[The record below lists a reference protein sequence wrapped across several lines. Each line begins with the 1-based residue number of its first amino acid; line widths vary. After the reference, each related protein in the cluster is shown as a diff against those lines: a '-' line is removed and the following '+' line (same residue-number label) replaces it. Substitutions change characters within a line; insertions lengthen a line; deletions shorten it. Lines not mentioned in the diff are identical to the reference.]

1 MGIFE
6 KIKKIFGRNK
16 GNLLNSADTGN
27 LNEYNRQYEEDKDYL
42 KSEIKRLEETRDRKK
57 AWHDKLLQ
65 RDFSDIISEEYKY
78 KLENDEGEYK
88 KALSN
93 AFNEYQG
100 WEYSLR
106 EEYLKLPFI
115 RPNTQS
121 DIDERKQIDD
131 NFVKLI
137 HQADPESR
145 LNLRFHG
152 TSIHFAKEIIENGGI
167 FSSRDRLG
175 GYASSTNSY
184 GEISVTSLENVKH
197 YFPHGMPYHL
207 DFSMGLMDINK
218 YDRSY
223 PAGCLFVLIPR
234 NQEESDMI
242 ETGQM
247 YNVNFKENP
256 NTLYAVM
263 TTTENLEKV
272 KQWMIENGLNSNKV
286 CTMDG
291 LVKKAKRDAVV
302 SKCDVSN
309 VSISNEANIPDNS
322 EIER

>member
-6 KIKKIFGRNK
+6 KIKKFFGRNK

-27 LNEYNRQYEEDKDYL
+27 LKGYNKQYEEDKDYL
-42 KSEIKRLEETRDRKK
+42 ESQIKSLERIRDVNKARSIKDMNYK
-57 AWHDKLLQ
+57 
-65 RDFSDIISEEYKY
+65 ISENDLWVE
-78 KLENDEGEYK
+78 KLKMG
-88 KALSN
+88 
-93 AFNEYQG
+93 
-100 WEYSLR
+100 
-106 EEYLKLPFI
+106 FI

-121 DIDERKQIDD
+121 DIDERKQIEN

-137 HQADPESR
+137 HQADPEGK

-152 TSIHFAKEIIENGGI
+152 TSIHLAKEIIKSGGI
-167 FSSRDRLG
+167 FSLIDRLKG
-175 GYASSTNSY
+175 DPSSGNGY
-184 GEISVTSLENVKH
+184 IPVTSLENVNH
-197 YFPHGMPYHL
+197 YFPHGMPGRL
-207 DFSMGLMDINK
+207 DYSLGFMDINQ
-218 YDRSY
+218 YERSY

-242 ETGQM
+242 EAGNM
-247 YNVNFKENP
+247 HNVTFKENP
-256 NTLYAVM
+256 DALYAIM
-263 TTTENLEKV
+263 TTTENLERV

-309 VSISNEANIPDNS
+309 VSISDEANIPDNS